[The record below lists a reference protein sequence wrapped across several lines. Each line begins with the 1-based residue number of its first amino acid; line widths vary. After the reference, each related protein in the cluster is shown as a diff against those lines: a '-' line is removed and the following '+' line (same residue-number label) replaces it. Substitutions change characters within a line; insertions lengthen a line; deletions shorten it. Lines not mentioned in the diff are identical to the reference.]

1 MTQQTPPAAEELL
14 AQQRR
19 ATAVAAAR
27 AARRDVLLE
36 RFGIFVPFVLI
47 AVLGVLVVPNF
58 LSGSNIGNM
67 LVSASIMAIVGYGMT
82 LVIALRGLDLSV
94 GSVQALTACVTA
106 ATIGSHGVGL
116 GVLAGLLIG
125 AVVGLVNGL
134 VVAYLRVPAFV
145 ATLATL
151 GIVRG
156 AALLYTNGSS
166 IRIENRAF
174 GALTTGR
181 VLGVP
186 YPFLLALVLLG
197 LAYLVLERTPFGRHV
212 CAVGGR
218 PEAAVDSGI
227 GVRRVTVV
235 TFVIVGC
242 AAAVGGILLASQ
254 LGLVDGTLGAGLEL
268 QIIAI
273 TVLGGTSLAGGSG
286 NLVGTLIAAFL
297 LAMISSGLNL
307 LNIPAFY
314 QYLAV
319 GLLLLLALSLD
330 SARRRAQRAFLT
342 GG

>member
-1 MTQQTPPAAEELL
+1 MTHPPVADHLVAE
-14 AQQRR
+14 QRQ

-36 RFGIFVPFVLI
+36 RFGIFVPFVII
-47 AVLGVLVVPNF
+47 AAAGVLLVPNF

-67 LVSASIMAIVGYGMT
+67 LVTASITAIVGYGMT

-94 GSVQALTACVTA
+94 GSVQALTACVA
-106 ATIGSHGVGL
+106 ATIISST
-116 GVLAGLLIG
+116 GVLAGVVAALLVG

-156 AALLYTNGSS
+156 AALLYTHGGS
-166 IRIENRAF
+166 IRVTNPGFA
-174 GALTTGR
+174 ALTTGR
-181 VLGVP
+181 LLGVP
-186 YPFLLALVLLG
+186 YPFLLALVLLAA
-197 LAYLVLERTPFGRHV
+197 AYVLLERTPFGRHV

-227 GVRRVTVV
+227 GVRRVTIT
-235 TFVIVGC
+235 TFVIVGVS
-242 AAAVGGILLASQ
+242 AAVAGVLLTSQ

-286 NLVGTLIAAFL
+286 NLVGTLVAAFL

-307 LNIPAFY
+307 LNVPAFY

-319 GLLLLLALSLD
+319 GLLLLLALSID
-330 SARRRAQRAFLT
+330 SLRRRAQRAFLT
-342 GG
+342 GA